1 MICNMY
7 GRTRWKGPKYLGTET
22 RHSVKYKYY
31 YYFLYVIVNLTGTI
45 LARNWRLPNLAVC
58 IVLQLWWELRQW
70 WWRPSEWTTST
81 AYKFTFDIAINYKPM
96 ALKLINS
103 LQILANPQ
111 MAADERF
118 VSNVFLYI
126 GFAFVLWLLLF
137 WAAHGECAQ
146 ETARNRQILP
156 IQQICKENNSLR
168 VTVIKFLS
176 FV

>member
-1 MICNMY
+1 
-7 GRTRWKGPKYLGTET
+7 
-22 RHSVKYKYY
+22 
-31 YYFLYVIVNLTGTI
+31 
-45 LARNWRLPNLAVC
+45 
-58 IVLQLWWELRQW
+58 
-70 WWRPSEWTTST
+70 
-81 AYKFTFDIAINYKPM
+81 M

-137 WAAHGECAQ
+137 WATHGECAQ
-146 ETARNRQILP
+146 ETAKNRQILP